1 MSDIVEDLKCIENIW
16 STNVLY
22 KFIQQTWEKEEFEK
36 IIQSSLFKTIFPEK
50 EIDRKFRKLLKPFIF
65 EKGEKKIYCKYN
77 GIRFDGEEP
86 TYIFSALT
94 KEMVDVDAA
103 FFNENSNVYSA
114 LDLIYKPYTY
124 ELSFDEELTPEF
136 FKDKEEDTW
145 YEVKVKKYKEKEKD
159 KIYGKISYGA
169 SPLDFQEIEIE
180 WGKEV
185 ASTIVKGFYTPTQ
198 RQIDSYYISQP
209 AGTVDGW
216 LDWLFEN
223 NTHRFL
229 SVCRV
234 GQANAVLGINENSN
248 EKRQFAFDI
257 GLPNDD
263 FIKLDAT
270 GGIDRKSTGLYDEDV
285 LANFKPRVIFIS
297 HWHADHYKGAFIM
310 PRDTYIGNCT
320 AMWIVPSYK
329 LSNKQYNANR
339 LVGYLMKTGHIAF
352 MEDGF
357 SYDKN
362 GVSLYRVKKGDPK
375 DLNNDCILLQLNKTL
390 LPGDCHYDNWPA
402 DYGKVKNGS
411 SVSINKMENVTV
423 SHHASGGSVTN
434 LSEPKLKPLFNI
446 SEAIAYVCVG
456 NNKWKHPNSNVLN
469 MFKDTAHLGFQ
480 DVIRTDD
487 DTRKKTDYLIIDL

>member
-1 MSDIVEDLKCIENIW
+1 MSDIVEDLKRIEKIW
-16 STNVLY
+16 NTNNLK
-22 KFIQQTWEKEEFEK
+22 KFIDQKWEKEEFEK

-77 GIRFDGEEP
+77 GIRFDGEKP

-94 KEMVDVDAA
+94 EEMVDVDEA
-103 FFNENSNVYSA
+103 FFNEKSNVYSA

-124 ELSFDEELTPEF
+124 ELSFDEELAPEF
-136 FKDKEEDTW
+136 FKGKEEDTW

-159 KIYGKISYGA
+159 KIYGKITYGA
-169 SPLDFQEIEIE
+169 SPLDFLKIEVE
-180 WGKEV
+180 WGKMADPAV
-185 ASTIVKGFYTPTQ
+185 VGAINYPTQ
-198 RQIDSYYISQP
+198 NDVEAYLKNQQV
-209 AGTVDGW
+209 GTIDGW
-216 LDWLFEN
+216 MDWLFEHN
-223 NTHRFL
+223 LKRDL
-229 SVCRV
+229 VVCRV
-234 GQANAVLGINENSN
+234 GQANAILGINENSN

-310 PRDTYIGNCT
+310 PRDTYIGNHA
-320 AMWIVPSYK
+320 AMWIVPSYE

-411 SVSINKMENVTV
+411 SVSINKMEYVTV
-423 SHHASGGSVTN
+423 SHHASRSSVTDFSGAN
-434 LSEPKLKPLFNI
+434 IQPLFNL
-446 SEAIAYVCVG
+446 SKAKAYVCVG
-456 NNKWKHPNSNVLN
+456 NNIWSHPSDDVID
-469 MFKDTAHLGFQ
+469 MFSSTLGFQ